1 MKPHSFFSFKR
12 FGRLLAADLR
22 LNSKRYLYAI
32 AGAAIGL
39 YLFLLF
45 TLSVDQYGKVEAEF
59 YAQMF
64 FVSLFTL
71 GIYTGSAFPSFNR
84 KTTASNFLLFPA
96 SNFEKFLSQFLI
108 YYVAGAI
115 LFIFIFWADAHLAQL
130 SMSNMESVKTGKYI
144 IEPFSL

>member
-84 KTTASNFLLFPA
+84 KAGVKYSKIYAVKCIQHFVYVSFLENIFP
-96 SNFEKFLSQFLI
+96 
-108 YYVAGAI
+108 
-115 LFIFIFWADAHLAQL
+115 IFAA
-130 SMSNMESVKTGKYI
+130 
-144 IEPFSL
+144 